1 MLYEYRKAKD
11 PVAATDLHLPW
22 RLRISN
28 PHPQAAELGCCVCRA
43 SRTRGQGQERRR
55 GVRRAAAVAG
65 AGRPNAVGLHAA
77 RWGVG
82 ALPTDDPSWC
92 GRGPTPRSTACGP
105 ASTRSPTCGLSA
117 RPRAHGRRGPSRR
130 RRVFYPRGWAKG
142 RGCEEAVGT
151 RPAPLSEGGRRCLSR
166 LRST

>member
-1 MLYEYRKAKD
+1 M
-11 PVAATDLHLPW
+11 
-22 RLRISN
+22 
-28 PHPQAAELGCCVCRA
+28 GCCVCRA
-43 SRTRGQGQERRR
+43 SRTRGRGQERRC
-55 GVRRAAAVAG
+55 GGRRAAAVAS
-65 AGRPNAVGLHAA
+65 AGRPRAVGLHAA
-77 RWGVG
+77 RWGIG
-82 ALPTDDPSWC
+82 ALPAGDPSWC
-92 GRGPTPRSTACGP
+92 GGGPTPCSTACGP

-142 RGCEEAVGT
+142 RGCEEAIGT